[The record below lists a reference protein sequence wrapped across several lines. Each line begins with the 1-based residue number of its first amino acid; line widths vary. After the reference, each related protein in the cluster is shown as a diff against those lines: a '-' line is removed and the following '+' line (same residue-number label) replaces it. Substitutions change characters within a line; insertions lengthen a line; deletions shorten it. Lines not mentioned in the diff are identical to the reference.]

1 MTSACVFPRF
11 FRIPRMRDALVA
23 ITLFALP
30 GIAVAADVA
39 VPSIG
44 PVPVDFILFA
54 LTLLGVALLHG
65 RTLQVAVTGLVV
77 ISIWKI
83 LLSPFGEG
91 PGLAGFAGHLAH
103 EWVLLTNL
111 LGLLL
116 GFALLSKFFEYSGVP
131 AWLPKLLPDDWKG
144 AFVLLVM
151 IFVLS
156 SFLDNIAAAMI
167 GGTIAGVVFRRKV
180 HIGYLAAIVAASNAG
195 GSGSVVGDTTTTMM
209 WIDGV
214 SPLAVLEA
222 YTASGLALVLFGI
235 PAALQQ
241 HRYSPIV
248 RDARVEANVDWV
260 SVFIVALI
268 LVAAISVNVYVNVE
282 HPELGDHF
290 PFIGV
295 AVWVAILVC
304 VPLRKP
310 AWSELPG
317 ALRGSI
323 FLLSLVLAASMMPVR
338 ALPAASWQVALGLGF
353 VSAVFDNIPL
363 TALALHQGGYDWGYL
378 AYAVG
383 FGGSMI
389 WFGSSA
395 GVALSNLFPESRSV
409 FSWIRNG
416 WHVAVAYVIGFF
428 FMMSVIGWHPDAHH
442 RALQSEAVPPAS
454 QPVPSVVR

>member
-1 MTSACVFPRF
+1 MSSCTRFAARRLVPACS
-11 FRIPRMRDALVA
+11 ILCAL
-23 ITLFALP
+23 LP
-30 GIAVAADVA
+30 VAARAADLGIPA
-39 VPSIG
+39 IG
-44 PVPVDFILFA
+44 PVPVDFLLFA
-54 LTLLGVALLHG
+54 LMLAGVALFHA
-65 RTLQVAVTGLVV
+65 RTLEVAVSGLVV
-77 ISIWKI
+77 IVIWKV
-83 LLSPFGEG
+83 LFSPFAEG
-91 PGLAGFAGHLAH
+91 AGAAGLAAHFGH

-116 GFALLSKFFEYSGVP
+116 GFALLSKHFEASQVP

-156 SFLDNIAAAMI
+156 SFLDNIAAALI
-167 GGTIAGVVFRRKV
+167 GGTIAAVVFRRKL

-214 SPLAVLEA
+214 SPLSVVEA
-222 YTASGLALVLFGI
+222 YTAAALALVLFGI
-235 PAALQQ
+235 PASLQQ
-241 HRYSPIV
+241 HRLSPIA
-248 RDARVEANVDWV
+248 RDAPVGITIDWARM
-260 SVFIVALI
+260 FIVVLI
-268 LVAAISVNVYVNVE
+268 LVAAIVVNVYVNVE
-282 HPELGDHF
+282 HPELGDRF
-290 PFIGV
+290 PFIGA

-317 ALRGSI
+317 AFRGAV
-323 FLLSLVLAASMMPVR
+323 FLLSLVFAASMMPVR
-338 ALPAASWQVALGLGF
+338 ALPDASWQVAMGLGF

-363 TALALHQGGYDWGYL
+363 TALALHQGGYDWGFV

-395 GVALSNLFPESRSV
+395 GVALSSQFPESRSV
-409 FSWIRNG
+409 FGWLKGG
-416 WHVAVAYVIGFF
+416 WHVTVAYIIGYL
-428 FMMSVIGWHPDAHH
+428 FMLSVIGWHPDQPH
-442 RALQSEAVPPAS
+442 RTAQSPAVPLQQPPALAAI
-454 QPVPSVVR
+454 R